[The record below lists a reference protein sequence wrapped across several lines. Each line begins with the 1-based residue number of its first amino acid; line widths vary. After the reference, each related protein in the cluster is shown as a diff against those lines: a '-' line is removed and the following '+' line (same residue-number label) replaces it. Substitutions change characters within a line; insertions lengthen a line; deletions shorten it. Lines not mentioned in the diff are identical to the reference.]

1 MLVLLKSHHF
11 VTELFVIKY
20 NILKNW
26 DHINSS
32 NKAPKLL
39 KSVGFG
45 GLKNLRIILILYY
58 RKLIGVHADYFS
70 LFIRALKI
78 PI

>member
-1 MLVLLKSHHF
+1 MLVLWKSHHF
-11 VTELFVIKY
+11 VTELFVEKY

-26 DHINSS
+26 DYINSS
-32 NKAPKLL
+32 NKASKLL

-45 GLKNLRIILILYY
+45 GLKNLRKILILYY
-58 RKLIGVHADYFS
+58 RKLIGMHADYFS
-70 LFIRALKI
+70 FLVRAFKL

>member
-1 MLVLLKSHHF
+1 MLVLLKSRHF

-26 DHINSS
+26 DYINSS

-39 KSVGFG
+39 KSVGFDG
-45 GLKNLRIILILYY
+45 QKNLIILYY

-70 LFIRALKI
+70 FFRAFKL